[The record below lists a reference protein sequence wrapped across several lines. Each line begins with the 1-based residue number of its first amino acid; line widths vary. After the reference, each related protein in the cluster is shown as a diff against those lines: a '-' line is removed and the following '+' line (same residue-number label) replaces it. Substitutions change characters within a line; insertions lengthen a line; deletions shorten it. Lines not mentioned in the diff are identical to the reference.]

1 MKHPWSGIGC
11 VGLAALA
18 CGCSPPAPPTTPPAT
33 HAKQSTLSERPII
46 ALAAPPASS
55 ESDII
60 ARVGTRVITKDQM
73 LGPLLE
79 AHGLNLMLHLAQL
92 ELARQAATEKGI
104 TVTPE
109 DFKEERRLTF
119 SRMFKDSDDQI
130 REKIKEARDKGDA
143 GAAEKLEAELK
154 VDRES
159 LLDQYLVQQYAQ
171 TGQYVTRQEFDL
183 VLQMNCYLRKIAEAT
198 PELKGAV
205 TDDVLH
211 KAFAARY
218 GEKIVVRHI
227 QANDIQAI
235 SEAKRRIQAGENFA
249 DVARALSTNKNTAP
263 LGGAIPPF
271 TMNATNV
278 PQVFKDASFA
288 LKNGE
293 VSDVVHA
300 DNAYHLIKVE
310 NRIAPKV
317 VKFEDVKESLRADL
331 QDQVLQAAVKQLRD
345 KVVAQMVANLQVE
358 NPVLKKQYDE
368 KRDEASKLRDHAGVD
383 EAMKR
388 DRPTT
393 EPAR

>member
-18 CGCSPPAPPTTPPAT
+18 CGCSPPAPPTTPPAP

>member
-1 MKHPWSGIGC
+1 
-11 VGLAALA
+11 LAVLA
-18 CGCSPPAPPTTPPAT
+18 CGCSPPAPPPTTPPAPN
-33 HAKQSTLSERPII
+33 AQRSSLSERPIT

-55 ESDII
+55 EPDVI
-60 ARVGTRVITKDQM
+60 ARVGTKVITKDQI
-73 LGPLLE
+73 LAPLLE

-104 TVTPE
+104 TVTSE
-109 DFKEERRLTF
+109 DFKQERELTF
-119 SRMFKDSDDQI
+119 ARMFKESDDQI
-130 REKIKEARDKGDA
+130 REKIKEAKEKGDA
-143 GAAEKLEAELK
+143 GAVEKLESELK
-154 VDRES
+154 IDRES

-171 TGQYVTRQEFDL
+171 THQYVTRQEFDL
-183 VLQMNCYLRKIAEAT
+183 VLQMNTYLRKIAEAT
-198 PELKGAV
+198 PELKNAV
-205 TDDVLH
+205 TDDVLQ

-227 QANDIQAI
+227 QANDIGVI
-235 SEAKRRIQAGENFA
+235 SNARRRIQAGENFA
-249 DVARALSTNKNTAP
+249 DVARDLSTNKNTAP

-278 PQVFKDASFA
+278 PQVFKDAAFA

-310 NRIAPKV
+310 SRIAPKV

-331 QDQVLQAAVKQLRD
+331 QDQILQAAVKQLRD
-345 KVVAQMVANLQVE
+345 KVVAQMVSNLQVE
-358 NPVLKKQYDE
+358 NPVLKAQYAE
-368 KRDEASKLRDHAGVD
+368 KRDEANRLRDQAKLD

-388 DRPTT
+388 DRPAEDKKPQTQPV
-393 EPAR
+393 PAK